1 MACDFLAGFVTP
13 PLRCNA
19 RCTCCL
25 ELPTP
30 AIIFFNHLLIPQI
43 LHVLGGLP
51 TSNVRLDLLQCA
63 VSDGRHL
70 QSPSEAPLREP
81 GSDRPLNDASC
92 QLLTLL
98 LEVQGIRLCA
108 LLHTGPGQASPLV
121 PLPRRLDGGGGLL
134 SHSALLLQH
143 TQPRTGLCVHERL
156 LDAQSS
162 LMQLLHT
169 FEHVLTCVPLPTFVL
184 SDLPGLV
191 LLPGTLNGQRRVLAG
206 PVLSFRLQDGHPP
219 QVPAQGLHHLPN
231 GPRLLAELHHQ
242 MALLLRDVAGQRL
255 PAGLLLPA
263 RQFPFGQDD
272 LEDCPCVALNA
283 DGGLQLVK
291 GAGLHIAP
299 AADERGHDLVSTEDV
314 VEALDLERVL
324 VHFVDLALH
333 PVHPP
338 CGLNLQRGCSV
349 VLEQL
354 CLLLHLPFFLGL
366 VCHGAP
372 EQALDYK
379 GR

>member
-1 MACDFLAGFVTP
+1 
-13 PLRCNA
+13 
-19 RCTCCL
+19 
-25 ELPTP
+25 
-30 AIIFFNHLLIPQI
+30 
-43 LHVLGGLP
+43 
-51 TSNVRLDLLQCA
+51 
-63 VSDGRHL
+63 
-70 QSPSEAPLREP
+70 
-81 GSDRPLNDASC
+81 
-92 QLLTLL
+92 
-98 LEVQGIRLCA
+98 
-108 LLHTGPGQASPLV
+108 
-121 PLPRRLDGGGGLL
+121 
-134 SHSALLLQH
+134 
-143 TQPRTGLCVHERL
+143 
-156 LDAQSS
+156 
-162 LMQLLHT
+162 
-169 FEHVLTCVPLPTFVL
+169 
-184 SDLPGLV
+184 
-191 LLPGTLNGQRRVLAG
+191 
-206 PVLSFRLQDGHPP
+206 
-219 QVPAQGLHHLPN
+219 
-231 GPRLLAELHHQ
+231 